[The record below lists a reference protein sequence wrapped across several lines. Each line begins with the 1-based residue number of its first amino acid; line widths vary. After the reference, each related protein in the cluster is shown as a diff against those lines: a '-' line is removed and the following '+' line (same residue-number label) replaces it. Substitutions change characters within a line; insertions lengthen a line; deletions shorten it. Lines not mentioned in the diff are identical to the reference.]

1 MMGKGKCLE
10 ASWTMARKLLA
21 SVSYRIATRRK
32 RFNLEKNREG
42 LEWVAGRRL
51 MKPKVPQMPVKLLP
65 QVAWLANS
73 LSRPG
78 GLALLSRPIRSSL
91 HAETESDSVPHD
103 P

>member
-42 LEWVAGRRL
+42 LEWVPVRRL
-51 MKPKVPQMPVKLLP
+51 LKSKEPQNFGKTLTTGLIQILAVQTERPEDQAEEPPK
-65 QVAWLANS
+65 S
-73 LSRPG
+73 
-78 GLALLSRPIRSSL
+78 
-91 HAETESDSVPHD
+91 H
-103 P
+103 